1 MFIFFSTM
9 LGSEGDDDYKAIP
22 NLEGEGED
30 DLGLFGDL
38 SAFEGLALEEDGEL
52 RSEGRNACPQCM

>member
-1 MFIFFSTM
+1 M